1 MEPELSAGSAE
12 NGYLAKRKRIEFKM
26 QNDKDMALNV
36 KKIIAHFDE
45 LWYALLKQSPW
56 AQAGG
61 YEGGIKLWHIVKTA
75 EKKSMIRL

>member
-36 KKIIAHFDE
+36 KKLLHILTNYGMLYSNKVHGLRLVDMKEE
-45 LWYALLKQSPW
+45 LNY
-56 AQAGG
+56 
-61 YEGGIKLWHIVKTA
+61 GIL
-75 EKKSMIRL
+75 